1 MSASH
6 SQEKKAAESRNFSRY
21 CVENPHISWVLLLG
35 TVVWGIYGY
44 THMPQ
49 RRDPEIPIKQA
60 MVLTPWPGASA
71 EKVEDLVTRTVER
84 TIASNSNVATIE
96 STSRGNVS
104 VVILSLSDN
113 LKQTGQVLD
122 DIGGRLAAIH
132 DLPDGAGPINYV
144 RDFGDTATLML
155 TVASPKADTAEIA
168 VRAQAI
174 RKAIEDVRKE
184 PARGGSHRT
193 PASQVVGQGFPT
205 PAGQSLS
212 DQHASLVFCFSPKTD
227 RRLMRLGAM
236 DFIEFLRSR
245 EVTRDLSVLEG
256 PGFIGIDG
264 ETPLSDEQLLAPSV
278 PD

>member
-1 MSASH
+1 MSVSH
-6 SQEKKAAESRNFSRY
+6 AQEKNVAETRNFSRY
-21 CVENPHISWVLLLG
+21 CIENPHISWVLLLG

-104 VVILSLSDN
+104 VVIIGLSDN
-113 LKQTGQVLD
+113 LKETGQVLD

-144 RDFGDTATLML
+144 RDFGDTPTLML
-155 TVASPKADTAEIA
+155 TVPRPKPHAPQVLPAASPKADAAEIA
-168 VRAQAI
+168 VRSQAI

-184 PARGGSHRT
+184 PARGRMT
-193 PASQVVGQGFPT
+193 PTTRAVGQGSPAS
-205 PAGQSLS
+205 AGQSLS

-245 EVTRDLSVLEG
+245 EVT
-256 PGFIGIDG
+256 
-264 ETPLSDEQLLAPSV
+264 SD
-278 PD
+278 